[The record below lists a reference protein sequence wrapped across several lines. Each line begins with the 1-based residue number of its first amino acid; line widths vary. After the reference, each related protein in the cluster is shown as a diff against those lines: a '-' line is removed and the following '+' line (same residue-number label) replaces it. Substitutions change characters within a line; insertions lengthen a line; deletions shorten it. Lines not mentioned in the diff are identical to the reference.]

1 MKPADTVEGRFIH
14 MAFDVTLYPEK
25 TEHLGDT
32 DAAMDYGRQLIREAM
47 LLIQMVA
54 EADGFR
60 AEIEASNT
68 VY

>member
-1 MKPADTVEGRFIH
+1 MKPADHVEGRFIH

-25 TEHLGDT
+25 TDHLGDT
-32 DAAMDYGRQLIREAM
+32 DAAMDYGRQLIKEAM

-54 EADGFR
+54 EAEGFR

-68 VY
+68 VC

>member
-25 TEHLGDT
+25 TEYLGDT
-32 DAAMDYGRQLIREAM
+32 DAAMDYGRQLIKEAM

>member
-14 MAFDVTLYPEK
+14 MAFDVTLFPEQ

-54 EADGFR
+54 QAEGFR